1 MLIGC
6 LTVLYPLVED
16 VPVLSRKDLK
26 IAYITTSMFC
36 ALWIGGETAPEL
48 GTEVQ
53 ELSAWLWCPR
63 LPLQQNLRGLGK
75 RTYIIFVPSQWVS
88 SWRSVVREGLSRR
101 TARATAGAAGAEV
114 ARTAAAAAAATAP
127 GPAPTM

>member
-48 GTEVQ
+48 GTKVQ
-53 ELSAWLWCPR
+53 EPSAWLWCPW
-63 LPLQQNLRGLGK
+63 LPLQQKLRGLG
-75 RTYIIFVPSQWVS
+75 REHTLYLYHHSGPLHGAVWCVRVSQD
-88 SWRSVVREGLSRR
+88 
-101 TARATAGAAGAEV
+101 AQ
-114 ARTAAAAAAATAP
+114 
-127 GPAPTM
+127 